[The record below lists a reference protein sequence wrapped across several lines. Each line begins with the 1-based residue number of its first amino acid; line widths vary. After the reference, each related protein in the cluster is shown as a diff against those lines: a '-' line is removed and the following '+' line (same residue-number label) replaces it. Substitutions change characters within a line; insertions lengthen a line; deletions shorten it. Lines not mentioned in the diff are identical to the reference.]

1 MGDEVGFLYA
11 DKHQYFL
18 QDDTTFFGGRGHACS
33 DNQSDGRILWNAIS
47 QEGLD
52 KLLNFLDVQRPS

>member
-33 DNQSDGRILWNAIS
+33 DNQSDGRIL
-47 QEGLD
+47 
-52 KLLNFLDVQRPS
+52 